1 MLRILYGCGW
11 SSGKSRIA
19 ESGPALFFC
28 LKVFGIADAAA
39 AFREFKIQR
48 KPVNSERL

>member
-19 ESGPALFFC
+19 ESGPALFFY
-28 LKVFGIADAAA
+28 LRFFGIADAAA
-39 AFREFKIQR
+39 AFCEFKMQR
-48 KPVNSERL
+48 KLVNSERL

>member
-19 ESGPALFFC
+19 ESGPALFFY
-28 LKVFGIADAAA
+28 LRAFDIVDTDAVC
-39 AFREFKIQR
+39 REFEIQG
-48 KPVNSERL
+48 KPVNSEQP

>member
-19 ESGPALFFC
+19 ESGPALFFY
-28 LKVFGIADAAA
+28 LRIFGVTDAAA

-48 KPVNSERL
+48 KPVNWG